1 MKFQAAKRQ
10 QVTASS
16 YLAQEECAHL
26 SYTVLHI
33 VSLARG

>member
-16 YLAQEECAHL
+16 YPAQDECAYL

-33 VSLARG
+33 ISLARG